1 MAPTTAGK
9 TSIRP
14 LSRAERSVPLCIDS
28 FSAAVGFMGRA
39 YGTIRPRSP
48 TERTNH
54 GKEMRDLREEPAVR
68 TQREQVEGA
77 HEPAVPAEPADRA
90 GPDRE
95 AARARSR
102 LHTLPAHARGLDLT

>member
-68 TQREQVEGA
+68 TQREPLEGS
-77 HEPAVPAEPADRA
+77 HQPALPPEPADREGA
-90 GPDRE
+90 HRE
-95 AARARSR
+95 AGRAGSR
-102 LHTLPAHARGLDLT
+102 LHALPADQRRVHLT